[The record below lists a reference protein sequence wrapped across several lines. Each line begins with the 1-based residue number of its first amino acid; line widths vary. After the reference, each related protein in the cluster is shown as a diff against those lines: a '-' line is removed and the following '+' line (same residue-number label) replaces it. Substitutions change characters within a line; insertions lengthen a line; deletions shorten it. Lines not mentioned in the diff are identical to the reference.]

1 MANGYDTRPNS
12 MPPAGG
18 SVPAVTTEG
27 VLGRRIFGYLVD
39 LAMIGFLALILAMF
53 IGFIG
58 LLTLGLGWSLFAVLP
73 FTGIIYSAITL
84 GGPHQATI
92 GMRMMGVR
100 AMDAATGGPV
110 DRLTAAVHALL
121 FYVAATTFILWLV
134 DVALGFLRRRS
145 GARCSRPA
153 TRRSPRPYAGDR
165 GTGGQGPGRRAGGV
179 VEQLAS

>member
-1 MANGYDTRPNS
+1 MANGYDTRPHS

-18 SVPAVTTEG
+18 WVPAVTTEG
-27 VLGRRIFGYLVD
+27 VLGRRMFGYLVD
-39 LAMIGFLALILAMF
+39 LVMIGFLALILALF

-134 DVALGFLRRRS
+134 DVALGFLRPDRRL
-145 GARCSRPA
+145 GHDLLIGIVLARA
-153 TRRSPRPYAGDR
+153 A
-165 GTGGQGPGRRAGGV
+165 
-179 VEQLAS
+179 